1 MKYSLIICTY
11 NRAESLI
18 RLLKSIKNQEHYP
31 DEVLIIDGSEGD
43 ETKTALLNSTYK
55 NISYHQV
62 DNENRGL
69 TKQRNI
75 GIEYAHKQSE
85 IICFLDDDII
95 VTKGYFKN
103 LIDTFD
109 TNPDAMGVGGA
120 IINEGVWSKIEKDS
134 EKKFEKYYRDG
145 YVRSLGARNV
155 LRKKLGL
162 LSAKPPGIMPK
173 FSNGFSIGFYPPN
186 DKIHKVDYFMGGVS
200 AYRKS
205 LFDSISF
212 SEYFIGY
219 GLYEDMEFCLRA
231 SRIGSLYIN
240 TSAQVYHLHEEAG
253 RPDYYKYGKMVVANG
268 WIVWKIKYPKP
279 DITSVIKWNAIV
291 FILACIRLKNG
302 LVDREK
308 GAVQDAMGRFS
319 AWFKMTYRKPQYSE
333 KKGRSSKFEN
343 SFI

>member
-62 DNENRGL
+62 DNEYRGL

-145 YVRSLGARNV
+145 YARSLGARNV

-173 FSNGFSIGFYPPN
+173 FSNGFSIGFYPPTG
-186 DKIHKVDYFMGGVS
+186 KIHQVEYFMGGVS
-200 AYRKS
+200 AYRRL
-205 LFDSISF
+205 LFNKISF

-231 SRIGSLYIN
+231 SKIGNLYVN
-240 TSAQVYHLHEEAG
+240 TSARVYHLHDTSG
-253 RPDYYKYGKMVVANG
+253 RPDYFKYGKMVVENG
-268 WIVWKIKYPKP
+268 WIVWKLKYPNPSFKS
-279 DITSVIKWNAIV
+279 IFKWNAIV
-291 FILACIRLKNG
+291 ILLTIIRVKNA
-302 LVDREK
+302 LLDREK
-308 GAVQDAMGRFS
+308 VAALDALGRLT
-319 AWFKMTYRKPQYSE
+319 AWLKLIFKKPTYFKL
-333 KKGRSSKFEN
+333 N
-343 SFI
+343 L